1 MSKTRYPCRHC
12 GRRQVSPAVLCTRCS
27 PNDEIRKEHGILT
40 AADVNLRNLTIEE
53 RMMVFIYLATGKAD
67 FFDERL
73 SLPNVEDEN
82 PFDSPPKWN
91 SHFRKWNSHFR
102 FEKEEDVT

>member
-1 MSKTRYPCRHC
+1 
-12 GRRQVSPAVLCTRCS
+12 
-27 PNDEIRKEHGILT
+27 
-40 AADVNLRNLTIEE
+40 
-53 RMMVFIYLATGKAD
+53 MVFIYLATGKAD